1 MERERKQN
9 GLVVALLL
17 VTVLSLSVAFAATL
31 SSTLT
36 VNGQATVGN
45 AKWDVHFKT
54 ATTAT
59 TSDLQATT
67 GPVIT
72 GANNVVEYAVTLEEN
87 KSYTME
93 IVVENS
99 GTYDAKLSELTLAG
113 AEDYDFVTYTVEGLN
128 VNETVNAN
136 GGTATLIVTVSMDE
150 ITNENV
156 EDLENGLTLSLTAIA
171 KFVQADN

>member
-54 ATTAT
+54 ATTADDSELT
-59 TSDLQATT
+59 ATT
-67 GPVIT
+67 GPTIT
-72 GANNVVEYAVTLEEN
+72 GATNNVVEYTVALQEG
-87 KSYTME
+87 K
-93 IVVENS
+93 
-99 GTYDAKLSELTLAG
+99 TYKL
-113 AEDYDFVTYTVEGLN
+113 
-128 VNETVNAN
+128 
-136 GGTATLIVTVSMDE
+136 
-150 ITNENV
+150 
-156 EDLENGLTLSLTAIA
+156 DLE
-171 KFVQADN
+171 V